1 MVSIFNHNDTFNT
14 FFKILAQSLITPMV
28 ALHLKKKKLHL
39 VSYEKYALLNS
50 CFFLLEN
57 FKSRQ
62 RYIVREVNDNPVTEL
77 I

>member
-28 ALHLKKKKLHL
+28 ALHLKKKLHL
-39 VSYEKYALLNS
+39 VSYEKYALLNSS